1 LKLCIQEEFSTPHRS
16 PKQCVVMNRIPRPPQ
31 IPSTQHRIRG
41 LPEIKS
47 KEECCKKIAVGREG
61 EGNVHYSIW
70 SVEMICILD
79 GRDCVVCLRMRVWSD
94 GRGWRHQIRNA

>member
-1 LKLCIQEEFSTPHRS
+1 MQPRGIFNPAQK
-16 PKQCVVMNRIPRPPQ
+16 PKAMCVMNRIPRPPQ

-47 KEECCKKIAVGREG
+47 KEECCKKIAVGRKG

-70 SVEMICILD
+70 SVE
-79 GRDCVVCLRMRVWSD
+79 
-94 GRGWRHQIRNA
+94 